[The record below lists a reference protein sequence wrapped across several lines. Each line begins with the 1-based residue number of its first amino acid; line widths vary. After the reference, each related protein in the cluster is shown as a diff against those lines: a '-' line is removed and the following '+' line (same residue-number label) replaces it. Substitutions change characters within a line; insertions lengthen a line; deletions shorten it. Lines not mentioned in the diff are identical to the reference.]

1 MIFPENIKIYLMID
15 NKDSTP
21 SSENP
26 SILKWYE
33 IVMLGK
39 KTPHLNKKIS
49 TIWGF
54 SNGILHENL

>member
-1 MIFPENIKIYLMID
+1 MID

-26 SILKWYE
+26 SILKWCE

-39 KTPHLNKKIS
+39 KKPTPEQKKIS

-54 SNGILHENL
+54 SNGVLHENL